1 MKKFKL
7 VLLLLMGIIMMF
19 AVVGCGKKE
28 NKGKFGEYDTIY
40 EYIEAQEKAD
50 ENATIAT
57 IVVSTLLCIACG
69 VVCSEMMG
77 KCGLSKGKGFALGFL
92 CSIVGALWC
101 IRDCMGAIDCKLR
114 LKEDKKSPDNNLSSG
129 WKCTCGKTNFSY
141 VGTCSCGKN
150 KYQ

>member
-19 AVVGCGKKE
+19 AVAGCGEKE

-50 ENATIAT
+50 ENATIT
-57 IVVSTLLCIACG
+57 SIVLSIALCIGCG

-77 KCGLSKGKGFALGFL
+77 KCGLSKGKGFAVGFF
-92 CSIVGALWC
+92 I
-101 IRDCMGAIDCKLR
+101 
-114 LKEDKKSPDNNLSSG
+114 
-129 WKCTCGKTNFSY
+129 FF
-141 VGTCSCGKN
+141 
-150 KYQ
+150 